1 LKNLGIEITNLH
13 KKYDEV
19 HAVRGIN
26 LSIKK
31 GEFYG
36 LLGPNGAGK
45 STTINAITSLVKPT
59 HGNVKI
65 LGKDI
70 VTDFRFARSQVGIAA
85 QELSNDFFFPVEE
98 LLYYQAGFYGV
109 TRKKAKERI
118 DYILNKLG
126 LDEHKN
132 KKMRMLSGGM
142 KRRLQIAKALV
153 HDPQILILD
162 EPTAGVDVELRHDLW
177 KYLKELHSEGKTIL
191 LTTHYIDE
199 AELLCEK
206 VGIIDSGKLI
216 VENTVENLKN
226 MVSKSGI
233 VIHTK
238 QKPSNINDILKDFSP
253 TINNNRIEILT
264 QTPNADLPKIILK
277 MSENNIAIEDVH
289 LPKTSLED
297 VFLDLTGRK
306 INE

>member
-1 LKNLGIEITNLH
+1 MKDLGIEIINLH
-13 KKYDEV
+13 KKYDDV
-19 HAVRGIN
+19 YAVKGID

-59 HGNVKI
+59 DGEVKI
-65 LGKDI
+65 LGKNI
-70 VTDFRFARSQVGIAA
+70 VSDFRYARSQIGIAC

-98 LLYYQAGFYGV
+98 LLYYQAGYYGV
-109 TRKKAKERI
+109 TRKNSKQRI

-126 LDEHKN
+126 LYEHRN

-177 KYLKELHSEGKTIL
+177 KYLNELHAEGKTIL

-199 AELLCEK
+199 AELLCE
-206 VGIIDSGKLI
+206 
-216 VENTVENLKN
+216 
-226 MVSKSGI
+226 
-233 VIHTK
+233 
-238 QKPSNINDILKDFSP
+238 
-253 TINNNRIEILT
+253 
-264 QTPNADLPKIILK
+264 
-277 MSENNIAIEDVH
+277 
-289 LPKTSLED
+289 
-297 VFLDLTGRK
+297 
-306 INE
+306 

>member
-1 LKNLGIEITNLH
+1 MKNLGIEITNLH

-70 VTDFRFARSQVGIAA
+70 VTNFRFARSQVGIAA

-238 QKPSNINDILKDFSP
+238 QKSSNINDILKDFNP
-253 TINNNRIEILT
+253 TIINNRIEILT

>member
-1 LKNLGIEITNLH
+1 MKDLGIEIINLH
-13 KKYDEV
+13 KKYDDV
-19 HAVRGIN
+19 YAVKGID

-59 HGNVKI
+59 DGEVKI
-65 LGKDI
+65 LGKNI
-70 VTDFRFARSQVGIAA
+70 VSDFRYARSQIGIAC

-98 LLYYQAGFYGV
+98 LLYYQAGYYGV
-109 TRKKAKERI
+109 TRKNAKQRI

-126 LDEHKN
+126 LYEHRN

-177 KYLKELHSEGKTIL
+177 KYLNELHAEGKTIL

-199 AELLCEK
+199 AELLCER
-206 VGIIDSGKLI
+206 VGIIDNGK
-216 VENTVENLKN
+216 
-226 MVSKSGI
+226 
-233 VIHTK
+233 
-238 QKPSNINDILKDFSP
+238 
-253 TINNNRIEILT
+253 
-264 QTPNADLPKIILK
+264 
-277 MSENNIAIEDVH
+277 
-289 LPKTSLED
+289 
-297 VFLDLTGRK
+297 
-306 INE
+306 

>member
-1 LKNLGIEITNLH
+1 MKDLGIEIINLH
-13 KKYDEV
+13 KKYDDV
-19 HAVRGIN
+19 YAVKGID

-59 HGNVKI
+59 DGEVKI
-65 LGKDI
+65 LGKNI
-70 VTDFRFARSQVGIAA
+70 VSDFRYARSQIGIAS

-98 LLYYQAGFYGV
+98 LLYYQAGYYGV
-109 TRKKAKERI
+109 TRKNAKKRI

-126 LDEHKN
+126 LYEHRN

-177 KYLKELHSEGKTIL
+177 KYLNELHSEGKTIL

-199 AELLCEK
+199 AELLCER
-206 VGIIDSGKLI
+206 VGIIDNGKLI
-216 VENTVENLKN
+216 VEDSVNNLKN
-226 MVSKSGI
+226 MVNKSGI

-238 QKPSNINDILKDFSP
+238 ENYRNLDTILKDFSP
-253 TINNNRIEILT
+253 LVNEKKNRNLNKRAKPRFT
-264 QTPNADLPKIILK
+264 KNYFKII
-277 MSENNIAIEDVH
+277 
-289 LPKTSLED
+289 
-297 VFLDLTGRK
+297 RK
-306 INE
+306 

>member
-1 LKNLGIEITNLH
+1 MKNLGIEITNLH

-238 QKPSNINDILKDFSP
+238 QKSSNLNDILKDFNP
-253 TINNNRIEILT
+253 TIINNRIEILT

>member
-1 LKNLGIEITNLH
+1 MKNLGIEITNLH

-238 QKPSNINDILKDFSP
+238 QKSSNINDILKDFNP

>member
-1 LKNLGIEITNLH
+1 MKDLGIEIINLH
-13 KKYDEV
+13 KKYDDV
-19 HAVRGIN
+19 YAVKGID

-59 HGNVKI
+59 DGEVKI
-65 LGKDI
+65 LGKNI
-70 VTDFRFARSQVGIAA
+70 VSDFRYARSQIGIAS

-98 LLYYQAGFYGV
+98 LLYYQAGYYGV
-109 TRKKAKERI
+109 TRKNAKKRI

-126 LDEHKN
+126 LYEHRN

-162 EPTAGVDVELRHDLW
+162 EPTAGVDVELRHDLC
-177 KYLKELHSEGKTIL
+177 KYLNELHSEGKTIL

-199 AELLCEK
+199 AELLCER
-206 VGIIDSGKLI
+206 VGIIDNGKL
-216 VENTVENLKN
+216 L
-226 MVSKSGI
+226 SL
-233 VIHTK
+233 IH
-238 QKPSNINDILKDFSP
+238 I
-253 TINNNRIEILT
+253 
-264 QTPNADLPKIILK
+264 
-277 MSENNIAIEDVH
+277 
-289 LPKTSLED
+289 
-297 VFLDLTGRK
+297 
-306 INE
+306 

>member
-1 LKNLGIEITNLH
+1 MKNLGIEITNLH

-70 VTDFRFARSQVGIAA
+70 VTNFRFARSQVGIAA

-109 TRKKAKERI
+109 TREKAKERI

-238 QKPSNINDILKDFSP
+238 QKPSNINDILKDFNP